1 MMGYRDMTFCKGDG
15 CTKFATCFR
24 ALTPAVEKRAEVW
37 WGDKNPPFSTFAD
50 PKTLDCYET
59 EIIPKPETNT

>member
-1 MMGYRDMTFCKGDG
+1 MTYKDMTFCKGDG

-24 ALTPAVEKRAEVW
+24 ALTPAVEKRAAHW
-37 WGDKNPPFSTFAD
+37 WGGDDYPISFFAD
-50 PKTLDCYET
+50 PKSLDCYET